1 MLKEL
6 YIVRH
11 GHPQMGTGLVYDR
24 VPGPPLSD
32 VGRAEAHI
40 TAEYLMGHGIEC
52 LYSSPLD
59 RTLGTARIIAA
70 TLDIPLQVNPQLA
83 EHRSDEKYDDVKA
96 RIRECLAGVDASR
109 YSCAALVT
117 HGSPI
122 KAILQVLSHDMIDLT
137 KHIYPNGNHVPTAGV
152 WRASRDMFGAWSLN
166 LVFKPVVETPTAH
179 IPI

>member
-11 GHPQMGTGLVYDR
+11 GHPQTGTGLPYDR
-24 VPGPPLSD
+24 VPGPMLSD

-40 TAEYLMGHGIEC
+40 TAEYLTGHGIEHV
-52 LYSSPLD
+52 YSSPLD
-59 RTLGTARIIAA
+59 RALGTAQILAA
-70 TLDIPLQVNPQLA
+70 TLAVPLQIEPQLA

-96 RIRECLAGVDASR
+96 RIRECLARMDAAP
-109 YSCAALVT
+109 YICVALVS

-122 KAILQVLSHDMIDLT
+122 KAILQVLSLEMIDLT
-137 KHIYPNGNHVPTAGV
+137 KFVYPNGNHVPTAGV
-152 WRASRDMFGAWSLN
+152 WHAARDMFGAWSLS
-166 LVFKPVVETPTAH
+166 LVFKPVVETPAAH